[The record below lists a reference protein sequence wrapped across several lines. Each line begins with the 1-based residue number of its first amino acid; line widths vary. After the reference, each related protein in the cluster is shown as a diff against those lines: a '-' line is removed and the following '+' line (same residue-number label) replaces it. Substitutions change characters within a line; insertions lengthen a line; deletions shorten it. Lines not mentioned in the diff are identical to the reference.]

1 MKLWHGTKPEDVQD
15 VVVGP
20 SRTVSVVV
28 DERRS
33 DYGATLSECL
43 PNAHLHA
50 TVELPRQSYTSSTV
64 RLLRLL
70 ADGRPLLLR
79 PRSSSSR

>member
-28 DERRS
+28 DERRLWNVVSKKIDRTS
-33 DYGATLSECL
+33 DKL
-43 PNAHLHA
+43 
-50 TVELPRQSYTSSTV
+50 VENTSY
-64 RLLRLL
+64 R
-70 ADGRPLLLR
+70 DNHIPLLQFACCASLLMANR
-79 PRSSSSR
+79 FSCDLVLL